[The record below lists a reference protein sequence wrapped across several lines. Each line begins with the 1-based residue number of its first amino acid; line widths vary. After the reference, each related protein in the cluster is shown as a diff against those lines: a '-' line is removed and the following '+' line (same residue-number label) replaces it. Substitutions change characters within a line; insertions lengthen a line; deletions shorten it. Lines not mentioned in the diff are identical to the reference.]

1 MKKIAELKEII
12 AGGEFDEKLAQIYL
26 DKDMIPYN
34 KITDIKKKI

>member
-34 KITDIKKKI
+34 RKDM

>member
-26 DKDMIPYN
+26 DKETTGKDM
-34 KITDIKKKI
+34 

>member
-26 DKDMIPYN
+26 DKDMIIQQG
-34 KITDIKKKI
+34 KICKSS